1 MNFYKLTIDIFQE
14 EYHVADL
21 RKELSLVKKLLMGET
36 ARSGMESQ
44 KLDDAQSLFAKAFK
58 DYSMAL
64 ETLKQVH
71 QRKVGNQLYISQC
84 KVILI
89 LKPFPKMQEL
99 QDAKHSGQ
107 ASSAAEVDAL
117 TAKLV
122 QAEDQIR
129 DERVKAQVLHDKVR
143 QMELDI
149 EAIPILKAQ
158 VEVYQ
163 SDFNAER
170 AAREKIAGEKADLQE
185 EIRKIQQRQNQLT
198 NDLGALPVIKL

>member
-1 MNFYKLTIDIFQE
+1 MQI
-14 EYHVADL
+14 
-21 RKELSLVKKLLMGET
+21 
-36 ARSGMESQ
+36 
-44 KLDDAQSLFAKAFK
+44 
-58 DYSMAL
+58 
-64 ETLKQVH
+64 
-71 QRKVGNQLYISQC
+71 
-84 KVILI
+84 
-89 LKPFPKMQEL
+89 QEL
-99 QDAKHSGQ
+99 QEAKHSGQ
-107 ASSAAEVDAL
+107 SSAAEVDAL

-122 QAEDQIR
+122 QAEAQIR

-198 NDLGALPVIKL
+198 NDLGALPVSICDSFNLFHFNIFCLGRRWWRSPSADWSFFSKKSSKPDGRVCC